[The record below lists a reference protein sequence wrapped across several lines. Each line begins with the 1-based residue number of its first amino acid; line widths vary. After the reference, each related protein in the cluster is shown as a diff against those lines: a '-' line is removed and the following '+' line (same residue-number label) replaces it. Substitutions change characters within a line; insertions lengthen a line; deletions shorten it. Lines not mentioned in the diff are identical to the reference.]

1 MMEYAPANWYWI
13 IAGDDRQVYSSARA
27 STVAIGDKA
36 YKAYKAWLAQ
46 GNVPTRIASMD
57 ELKDVLIAAGV
68 INVPQTIS
76 DRQFFQQLAIA
87 GVISKEEALA
97 AVKAGDIPAAL
108 SGFIAALDD
117 ASSFNAEMLLSGAT
131 VFQRNHPLTNA
142 VATAQGMTADQV
154 DEFFRQAAKL

>member
-1 MMEYAPANWYWI
+1 MMMYTPANWYWI
-13 IAGDDRQVYSSARA
+13 VAGDDRQVYSSARA

-36 YKAYKAWLAQ
+36 YKTWLAL
-46 GNVPTRIASMD
+46 GNAPTRIASMD
-57 ELKDVLIAAGV
+57 ELKEVLIAAGV

-87 GVISKEEALA
+87 GVISQEEALA
-97 AVKAGDIPAAL
+97 AVKTGDIPAAL

-117 ASSFNAEMLLSGAT
+117 ASRFNAEMLLSGAT

-142 VATAQGMTADQV
+142 VAMAQGMTADQV

>member
-1 MMEYAPANWYWI
+1 MMMYTPANWYWI

-27 STVAIGDKA
+27 STVATGD
-36 YKAYKAWLAQ
+36 KAYKAWLAQ
-46 GNVPTRIASMD
+46 GNAPTRIASMD

-87 GVISKEEALA
+87 KVISQEEALA
-97 AVKAGDIPAAL
+97 AVKTGDIPAAL

-117 ASSFNAEMLLSGAT
+117 ASRFNAEMLLSGAT

-142 VATAQGMTADQV
+142 VAMAQGMTADQV

>member
-1 MMEYAPANWYWI
+1 MTEYAPANWYWI

-27 STVAIGDKA
+27 STIAIGDKA
-36 YKAYKAWLAQ
+36 YKTWLAQ

-87 GVISKEEALA
+87 KVISQEEALA
-97 AVKAGDIPAAL
+97 AVKTGDIPSAL
-108 SGFIAALDD
+108 SGFIAALPD
-117 ASSFNAEMLLSGAT
+117 AARFNAEMLLSGAT
-131 VFQRNHPLTNA
+131 LFQRAHPLTDA
-142 VATAQGMTADQV
+142 IAAAQGMTPEQV

>member
-1 MMEYAPANWYWI
+1 MTEYAPANWYWLV
-13 IAGDDRQVYSSARA
+13 AGNDQQVYSSARA

-36 YKAYKAWLAQ
+36 YKTWLAL
-46 GNVPTRIASMD
+46 GNAPTRIASMD

-87 GVISKEEALA
+87 GVITQEEALA
-97 AVKAGDIPAAL
+97 AVKTGDIPSAP

-117 ASSFNAEMLLSGAT
+117 AARFNAEMLLSGAT
-131 VFQRNHPLTNA
+131 VFQRNHPLTDA
-142 VATAQGMTADQV
+142 IAAAQGMTPAQV
-154 DEFFRQAAKL
+154 DDFFRAAAAL